1 MTNTPGEFIWY
12 ELMTGDPDAAAGF
25 YGAVVG
31 WTVREFE
38 PGAEYRLFSTPETE
52 VAGLMRTPPEQASAP
67 PSWFGYIGV
76 DDVDAKARELVAAG
90 AVQHVPPTDIP
101 GVGRFAML
109 ADPQGAPFYIMRGAS
124 EGTSTSFKSNGVGHC
139 QWNELNT
146 SDPAGA
152 LAFYTAGFGWLKGDT
167 MPMPDLGD
175 YQFINIGEQMIG
187 AISPQPPDNPPP
199 NWLYYFGVDDI
210 DRAAQAVTVNGG
222 QIQYGPSEIPG
233 GDYII
238 IVTDPQGA
246 MVGFVGP
253 KRG

>member
-109 ADPQGAPFYIMRGAS
+109 ADPQGAPFY
-124 EGTSTSFKSNGVGHC
+124 
-139 QWNELNT
+139 
-146 SDPAGA
+146 
-152 LAFYTAGFGWLKGDT
+152 TAGFGWLKGDT

-175 YQFINIGEQMIG
+175 YQFINIGERMIG
-187 AISPQPPDNPPP
+187 AISPQPPDSPPP

-210 DRAAQAVTVNGG
+210 DRAAQAVTANGG

-246 MVGFVGP
+246 TVGFVGP